1 LESLPLIYQAETVG
15 RLVLAPRSPGEG
27 FSPADRRLLEDIAH
41 QAGVAAHSVRL
52 TADLQRSR
60 ERLVTALEEERRRMR
75 RDLHDG
81 LGPALASQGLKLA
94 AARQLLGRDPAAAD
108 LLLAQVM
115 SQNESTVADV
125 RRLVYALRPP
135 ALDELGLVE
144 AIRDHALGLD
154 CDASLVE
161 ALYIQ
166 VEPPAQGLPPL
177 TAAVEV
183 AAYRIALEALTN
195 VTRHAYAR
203 RCLIRFSLETS
214 SRPVVLLLE
223 ILDDGVGLPENPRS
237 GVGLSSMR
245 ERAEEVGGSISIE
258 RAAGG
263 GTRVVARLPSEL
275 GIAY

>member
-1 LESLPLIYQAETVG
+1 
-15 RLVLAPRSPGEG
+15 
-27 FSPADRRLLEDIAH
+27 
-41 QAGVAAHSVRL
+41 
-52 TADLQRSR
+52 
-60 ERLVTALEEERRRMR
+60 MR

-94 AARQLLGRDPAAAD
+94 AARQLLSRDPAAAD

-115 SQNESTVADV
+115 SQNENTVADV

-154 CDASLVE
+154 CDTSLE
-161 ALYIQ
+161 ESLHIQ
-166 VEPPAQGLPPL
+166 VEAPAQGLPPL

-195 VTRHAYAR
+195 VTRHAHAR
-203 RCLIRFSLETS
+203 RCLIRFSLDTAIQPAS
-214 SRPVVLLLE
+214 LLLE
-223 ILDDGVGLPENPRS
+223 IIDDGAGLPEKVS
-237 GVGLSSMR
+237 VGVGLSSMR
-245 ERAEEVGGSISIE
+245 ERAEEVGGSIAIE
-258 RAAGG
+258 RAEGG

-275 GIAY
+275 GIAN